1 MREIN
6 IRELSVTRVTADDT
20 THWRKPD
27 EGNRLAMGE
36 LVPGTRY
43 RIVRWIGE
51 GGMGQ
56 VFEALHVDIERPVAL
71 KVLQSNRALT
81 PELTVQFMREAQAC
95 ARVES
100 RFVVDVIDFGE
111 LLDGRPFVVM
121 ELLGRETVHS
131 LLELGW
137 MRLERAVP
145 ILRQCCKALTAI
157 HEAGLVH
164 RDIKAKNIVVQVED
178 GRADAIRVVDFGL
191 ATPIGSCP
199 NSAGTVSH
207 MAPEQIRREAIDA
220 RVDIYALGCTAYEM
234 LSRRPPY
241 VDTAERVLD
250 AHLETPPPPITVLRP
265 ELPAALDEILLRC
278 LDKQP
283 ERRWASAAEL
293 EAALVELQISLG
305 FVTAWDDLPMPMV
318 DEPRRV
324 QLAAAMPRANRRP
337 AWVVPVALAVMLATG
352 TGLGLLAAD
361 VGSDDVV
368 ALDTSVAAE
377 AEADT
382 RIAEL
387 TNATRLAASKAYWIY
402 PAGDEPEQA
411 TALHWIVLLETELGT
426 VPAHARA
433 SQLRAELAGT
443 LTRLGDRYWSE
454 PHGRPFAL
462 EFYAMAL
469 VFVPDLPLDPERNPL
484 TPVQLNDLINRAEQ
498 GRFGAAELRTARVLA
513 LLSDD
518 DETRRR
524 ERLAAMIDAG
534 EGLSLRT
541 VEQLAKFV
549 DVEPSAARE
558 QPAQADAAE
567 SDVGASARSPRNPTR
582 AATLVERARAALAR
596 GDRAKARR
604 ALHDALEF
612 DSDCVAALRGLAEL
626 YFDASEYGKALTH
639 ARRAAALEPDD
650 GELLILLG
658 DCYFKTMRYAA
669 ARSAYER
676 AATRGHPQAQARLA
690 NVRE

>member
-1 MREIN
+1 MRDVN

-81 PELTVQFMREAQAC
+81 PELTVQFLREAQAC

-111 LLDGRPFVVM
+111 LPDGRPFVVM

-131 LLELGW
+131 LLASGW
-137 MRLERAVP
+137 MELERAVP

-164 RDIKAKNIVVQVED
+164 RDIKAKNIVMQVED

-207 MAPEQIRREAIDA
+207 MAPEQIRREAIDG

-241 VDTAERVLD
+241 VDTAERVLE
-250 AHLETPPPPITVLRP
+250 AHLDAPPPPITVLRP

-337 AWVVPVALAVMLATG
+337 SWIVPVALGVMLATG
-352 TGLGLLAAD
+352 TGLGLLAAN
-361 VGSDDVV
+361 VGSHDAV
-368 ALDTSVAAE
+368 ALDTSGAAD
-377 AEADT
+377 ADADN
-382 RIAEL
+382 RIVEL

-411 TALHWIVLLETELGT
+411 TALHWIGVLETELGT
-426 VPAHARA
+426 VPARARA

-498 GRFGAAELRTARVLA
+498 GRFGEAELRTARVLA

-518 DETRRR
+518 DEPRRR
-524 ERLAAMIDAG
+524 ERLVALIDAG

-541 VEQLAKFV
+541 VEQLAAFV
-549 DVEPSAARE
+549 DVEPPAGRK
-558 QPAQADAAE
+558 QPAQADVAA
-567 SDVGASARSPRNPTR
+567 SDVGEADRSPRNPTR

-604 ALHDALEF
+604 TWHDALEA

-626 YFDASEYGKALTH
+626 YFDASEYGKALTY
-639 ARRAAALEPDD
+639 ARRAAALEPHD

-676 AATRGHPQAQARLA
+676 AATRGHPQATARLA